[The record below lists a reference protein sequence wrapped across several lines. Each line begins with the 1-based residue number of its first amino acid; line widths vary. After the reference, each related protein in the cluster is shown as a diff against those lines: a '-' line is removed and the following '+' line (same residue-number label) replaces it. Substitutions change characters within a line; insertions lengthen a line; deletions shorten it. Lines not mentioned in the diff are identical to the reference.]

1 MVDIKTTS
9 IPAKPRSKNY
19 PAGAVITRTTGSVAV
34 NGGGGGGASVDIVKA
49 TDTKSFTDSNVL
61 SSLRTLLE
69 IRSRIIAESDTATEL
84 TDDNALSSKR
94 TLKEIDA
101 AIEAVLKKIEELYIS
116 KKNDDTASGVIT
128 FLRGI
133 IANALSLFKKG
144 ASFGNFTPGISG
156 AIIDENGE
164 IEAKSLVLRSFLS
177 VPELRYNR
185 AIVFKGKQI
194 ISPGGGCVVKQ
205 FITVDENT
213 WLVLPVLEEG
223 EALSFKV
230 DDILLAYWHDKDS
243 QSGAFKG
250 FREMK
255 FRVTALSGEEGFII
269 VPKPGSGSIPA
280 ASMTLAHT
288 GNFTDT
294 ERQTYIM
301 IDSTLGNNSLTFFDD
316 ANTWDV
322 EPAQEKSWIGKKK
335 NRIVAGID
343 CSKYSAV
350 FQNIIMS
357 GKIFQVDDITG
368 ESIRVPIEKGEYVSE
383 QRYAYY
389 DRVSYNRAMWLCV
402 NENGTTS
409 EPSDSNQD
417 WLKQAYAVDSSS
429 YWLTANATQ
438 VVIRPNSVVP
448 IWTIVNCKKQTGA
461 GSVENC
467 NSFYLAYRRVDADG
481 TKVTASANPTSSTV
495 VAPSKTTTALS
506 VRAYAVKSDAEA
518 WNNNYVD
525 EIAFGIVK
533 DGSDGKDGKD
543 GKIYEYIYKRTETE
557 TSPATPDEQYLAS
570 GWTDDPV
577 GVDSSYAYE
586 WVSQRIKDGETW
598 SGFSAPSLWARYSKD
613 GEDGKPGEGAVV
625 RWLTASATQV
635 IIKPNSVVPIFI
647 TVRCKQQIGT
657 NPVENCNSLYVV
669 YRRVDANGTN
679 ILVNSALGTH
689 VVAPSKTTT
698 ALSVRAYENKT
709 DAEAWNNN
717 YVDEIAFG
725 IVKDGRDG
733 IDGVDGKEHEFIYK
747 RTSTGIKPTTPDE
760 QYLASG
766 WTDDPVGVDSSYA
779 YEWVSQRIKD
789 NGIWGNFSVPSLWA
803 RYSKD
808 GTDGKPG
815 TDATSYWLTSN
826 GSNFTYSSGG
836 VFSPGNITVYCK
848 KKTGASDAMTCSDFF
863 IRVKKYRNGAISDH
877 DYSSSKR
884 SNVVITPSSYDSSYI
899 VRAYQNLNDNNSWT
913 DNFVAESIIGVVKDG
928 QGGGSSTPGPP
939 GADGQ
944 PGTDATSYWLTSTST
959 TVVFRSTGSIVPI
972 FITVRCKKQTGA
984 GPVENCNSFYLA
996 YRRVDKDGTKVTV
1009 GSAQSSSTLM
1019 TVTASTTSLGARAY
1033 AVKSDAEAWN
1043 TNYVDEVNIGIIKD
1057 GTNGANGAMPRV
1069 CGRYSSGVPY
1079 VWDDNYRDI
1088 VFHSFGGVNYIFQ
1101 VKVYGSSVSTSPVSV
1116 DGDDNW
1122 EPANRF
1128 SFVATDTLLADGANI
1143 ADFMYKNG
1151 VMRSQAEVN
1160 GIPNL
1165 MLNGN
1170 TGEVDIRIGTFRGKV
1185 NTPFTLLGD
1194 SDAQNVSGMTN
1205 TFLLKDNLN
1214 IATSCKYMCTNGA
1227 TIVLPTDIKY
1237 NGANVTILDF
1247 TYPPYNS
1254 DIAYTTVLVE
1264 GGDTFGNTLHTESQD
1279 QSQWFESDLINI
1291 RGGIKEFIAVPAY
1304 STSGTFTKV
1313 KWFLKK

>member
-19 PAGAVITRTTGSVAV
+19 PTGTVITRTTGGVTV
-34 NGGGGGGASVDIVKA
+34 NGGGGGGASIDIVKA

-69 IRSRIIAESDTATEL
+69 IRSRIIAESDTTTEL
-84 TDDNALSSKR
+84 TDDNTLSSKR
-94 TLKEIDA
+94 TLKEIDV
-101 AIEAVLKKIEELYIS
+101 AIEVALKKIEELYIS

-133 IANALSLFKKG
+133 IAHALSLFKKG

-156 AIIDENGE
+156 AIIDENGD
-164 IEAKSLVLRSFLS
+164 IEARGLVLRGFLS

-185 AIVFKGKQI
+185 AIVLKGRQI
-194 ISPGGGCVVKQ
+194 ISPGGGCVIEQ

-255 FRVTALSGEEGFII
+255 FRVTAFSGERGFLV
-269 VPKPGSGSIPA
+269 VPKPGSGSVPA
-280 ASMTLAHT
+280 TSMTLAQT
-288 GNFTDT
+288 GNFTDA

-301 IDSTLGNNSLTFFDD
+301 IDSTLGNNSITFFDD

-350 FQNIIMS
+350 FQNVIMS

-368 ESIRVPIEKGEYVSE
+368 ESVRVPIEKGEYVSG

-461 GSVENC
+461 GPVENC
-467 NSFYLAYRRVDADG
+467 DSFYLATRRVDADG
-481 TKVTASANPTSSTV
+481 AKVTASVNPTSSTIA
-495 VAPSKTTTALS
+495 APSKTTTALS
-506 VRAYAVKSDAEA
+506 VRAYAVKS
-518 WNNNYVD
+518 
-525 EIAFGIVK
+525 
-533 DGSDGKDGKD
+533 
-543 GKIYEYIYKRTETE
+543 
-557 TSPATPDEQYLAS
+557 
-570 GWTDDPV
+570 
-577 GVDSSYAYE
+577 
-586 WVSQRIKDGETW
+586 
-598 SGFSAPSLWARYSKD
+598 
-613 GEDGKPGEGAVV
+613 
-625 RWLTASATQV
+625 
-635 IIKPNSVVPIFI
+635 
-647 TVRCKQQIGT
+647 
-657 NPVENCNSLYVV
+657 
-669 YRRVDANGTN
+669 
-679 ILVNSALGTH
+679 
-689 VVAPSKTTT
+689 
-698 ALSVRAYENKT
+698 

-747 RTSTGIKPTTPDE
+747 RTGTGIKPTTPDE

-808 GTDGKPG
+808 GENGKPG

-826 GSNFTYSSGG
+826 GSNFAYSSSG
-836 VFSPGNITVYCK
+836 VFSPGSITVYCK

-863 IRVKKYRNGAISDH
+863 IRVKKYRNGTISDH
-877 DYSSSKR
+877 DYSGSKR
-884 SNVVITPSSYDSSYI
+884 SSVVITPSSYDSSYV
-899 VRAYQNLNDNNSWT
+899 VRAYQNLSDNNSWT

-928 QGGGSSTPGPP
+928 QGGGSSAPGPP
-939 GADGQ
+939 GEDGK

-959 TVVFRSTGSIVPI
+959 TVVFRSTGSVVPM

-1088 VFHSFGGVNYIFQ
+1088 VFYSFGGVNYIFQ
-1101 VKVYGSSVSTSPVSV
+1101 VKVYGSSVSTPPVSV

-1151 VMRSQAEVN
+1151 VMRSQKEVN

-1194 SDAQNVSGMTN
+1194 SDVQNVSGMTN

>member
-19 PAGAVITRTTGSVAV
+19 PAGAVITRTTSGVTV

-49 TDTKSFTDSNVL
+49 ADTKSFTDSNVL

-84 TDDNALSSKR
+84 TDDNVLSSKR

-557 TSPATPDEQYLAS
+557 TSPA
-570 GWTDDPV
+570 
-577 GVDSSYAYE
+577 
-586 WVSQRIKDGETW
+586 
-598 SGFSAPSLWARYSKD
+598 
-613 GEDGKPGEGAVV
+613 
-625 RWLTASATQV
+625 
-635 IIKPNSVVPIFI
+635 
-647 TVRCKQQIGT
+647 
-657 NPVENCNSLYVV
+657 
-669 YRRVDANGTN
+669 
-679 ILVNSALGTH
+679 
-689 VVAPSKTTT
+689 
-698 ALSVRAYENKT
+698 
-709 DAEAWNNN
+709 
-717 YVDEIAFG
+717 
-725 IVKDGRDG
+725 
-733 IDGVDGKEHEFIYK
+733 
-747 RTSTGIKPTTPDE
+747 TPDE

>member
-19 PAGAVITRTTGSVAV
+19 PTGTVITRTTGGVTV
-34 NGGGGGGASVDIVKA
+34 NGGGGGGASIDIVKA

-69 IRSRIIAESDTATEL
+69 IRSRIIAESDTTTEL
-84 TDDNALSSKR
+84 TDDNTLSSKR
-94 TLKEIDA
+94 TLKEIDV
-101 AIEAVLKKIEELYIS
+101 AIEVALKKIEELYIS

-133 IANALSLFKKG
+133 IAHALSLFKKG

-156 AIIDENGE
+156 AIIDENGD
-164 IEAKSLVLRSFLS
+164 IEARGLVLRGFLS

-185 AIVFKGKQI
+185 AIVLKGRQI
-194 ISPGGGCVVKQ
+194 ISPGGGCVIEQ

-255 FRVTALSGEEGFII
+255 FRVTAFSGERGFLV
-269 VPKPGSGSIPA
+269 VPKPGSGSVPA
-280 ASMTLAHT
+280 TSMTLAQT
-288 GNFTDT
+288 GNFTDA

-301 IDSTLGNNSLTFFDD
+301 IDSTLGNNSITFFDD

-350 FQNIIMS
+350 FQNVIMS

-368 ESIRVPIEKGEYVSE
+368 ESVRVPIEKGEYVSG

-461 GSVENC
+461 GPVENC
-467 NSFYLAYRRVDADG
+467 DSFYLATRRVDADG
-481 TKVTASANPTSSTV
+481 AKVTASVNPTSSTIA
-495 VAPSKTTTALS
+495 APSKTTTALS

-518 WNNNYVD
+518 WN
-525 EIAFGIVK
+525 
-533 DGSDGKDGKD
+533 
-543 GKIYEYIYKRTETE
+543 T
-557 TSPATPDEQYLAS
+557 
-570 GWTDDPV
+570 
-577 GVDSSYAYE
+577 
-586 WVSQRIKDGETW
+586 
-598 SGFSAPSLWARYSKD
+598 
-613 GEDGKPGEGAVV
+613 
-625 RWLTASATQV
+625 
-635 IIKPNSVVPIFI
+635 
-647 TVRCKQQIGT
+647 
-657 NPVENCNSLYVV
+657 
-669 YRRVDANGTN
+669 
-679 ILVNSALGTH
+679 
-689 VVAPSKTTT
+689 
-698 ALSVRAYENKT
+698 
-709 DAEAWNNN
+709 N

-747 RTSTGIKPTTPDE
+747 RTGTGIKPTTPDE

-808 GTDGKPG
+808 GENGKPG

-826 GSNFTYSSGG
+826 GSNFAYSSSG
-836 VFSPGNITVYCK
+836 VFSPGSITVYCK

-863 IRVKKYRNGAISDH
+863 IRVKKYRNGTISDH
-877 DYSSSKR
+877 DYSGSKR
-884 SNVVITPSSYDSSYI
+884 SSVVITPSSYDSSYV
-899 VRAYQNLNDNNSWT
+899 VRAYQNLSDNNSWT

-928 QGGGSSTPGPP
+928 QGGGSSAPGPP
-939 GADGQ
+939 GEDGK

-959 TVVFRSTGSIVPI
+959 TVVFRSTGSVVPM

-1088 VFHSFGGVNYIFQ
+1088 VFYSFGGVNYIFQ
-1101 VKVYGSSVSTSPVSV
+1101 VKVYGSSVSTPPVSV

-1151 VMRSQAEVN
+1151 VMRSQKEVN

-1194 SDAQNVSGMTN
+1194 SDVQNVSGMTN